1 MPEEMWGARRLKFNQ
16 QFINNNN
23 KALSK
28 CEVLVYIDGDNNN
41 NQAFVSSKW
50 GRLEIKPT

>member
-1 MPEEMWGARRLKFNQ
+1 MWGARRLKFNQ
-16 QFINNNN
+16 QFINNSN